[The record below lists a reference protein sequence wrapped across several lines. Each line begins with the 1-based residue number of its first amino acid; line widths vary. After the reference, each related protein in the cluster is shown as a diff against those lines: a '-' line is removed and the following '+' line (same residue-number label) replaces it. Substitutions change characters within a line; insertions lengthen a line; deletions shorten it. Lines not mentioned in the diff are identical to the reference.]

1 MAKPLYSYSSTL
13 NNYNSMNYIPSSSPI
28 NNFQTYQDI
37 SEHLLFPSINFNIKS
52 NSDHINDIKF
62 Q

>member
-1 MAKPLYSYSSTL
+1 
-13 NNYNSMNYIPSSSPI
+13 MNYIPSSSPI